1 MSEQPSKART
11 TSRRRP
17 PPQAGRYRAISF
29 DAGETLVR
37 PYPSFARIFRR
48 TCAEGGLHLTPAQVG
63 HIEAEAT
70 QRLIDYQ
77 RRGVQFST
85 STESSREF
93 WIGLYREHLAGLGV
107 DGVLIDT
114 LPERIYTGFTSAAS
128 YRMFADARPALHAA
142 RRRGL
147 KVGIL
152 SNWEPWL
159 VRLLAE
165 LKIDH
170 LLDFVVVSGI
180 CGYEKPDP
188 RIYQEVLAAA
198 GVEPDALVHVGDSPH
213 ADVSGARRA
222 GITSVLIDRRDRHP
236 EVDAVRVRD
245 LREIFA
251 PGGLLDGSVGGQGK
265 G

>member
-1 MSEQPSKART
+1 VPQQANRGTRDTK
-11 TSRRRP
+11 RRP
-17 PPQAGRYRAISF
+17 PQADRYRAISF

-63 HIEAEAT
+63 HIEDEAA

-85 STESSREF
+85 SSESSREF
-93 WIGLYREHLAGLGV
+93 WIGLYREHLANLGV
-107 DGVLIDT
+107 DGALIET
-114 LPERIYTGFTSAAS
+114 LPERIYAGFTSAAS

-147 KVGIL
+147 KVGVL

-188 RIYQEVLAAA
+188 RIYQEALAAA
-198 GVEPDALVHVGDSPH
+198 GVDPDALVHVGDSPH

-222 GITSVLIDRRDRHP
+222 GITPVLIDRRDRHP
-236 EVDAVRVRD
+236 EIDAVRVRS

-251 PGGLLDGSVGGQGK
+251 PGGLLDGSGDASGAG
-265 G
+265 

>member
-1 MSEQPSKART
+1 M
-11 TSRRRP
+11 TSGRRRRP
-17 PPQAGRYRAISF
+17 APSGRYQAISF

-37 PYPSFARIFRR
+37 PYPSFSRIFRR
-48 TCAEGGLHLTPAQVG
+48 TCGEGGLRLSSAQVG
-63 HIEAEAT
+63 HIEEEAAS
-70 QRLIDYQ
+70 RLIEYQ

-93 WIGLYREHLAGLGV
+93 WIGLYREHLASLGV
-107 DGVLIDT
+107 DGAT
-114 LPERIYTGFTSAAS
+114 LDALPDRIYEGFTTAKN
-128 YRMFADARPALHAA
+128 YRMFADARPALYAA
-142 RRRGL
+142 RRHGL

-170 LLDFVVVSGI
+170 LLDFVVVSGV

-188 RIYQEVLAAA
+188 RIYQEALAAA
-198 GVEPDALVHVGDSPH
+198 GVEADALVHVGDSPH
-213 ADVSGARRA
+213 ADVSGARQVGA
-222 GITSVLIDRRDRHP
+222 TPVLIDRRDRHP
-236 EVDAVRVRD
+236 EVDAVRVRS

-251 PGGLLDGSVGGQGK
+251 PGGLLDGSASGAAAK
-265 G
+265 